1 MKTSFL
7 NKNLTIL
14 FTLVFTL
21 ILFSAPIFAQQEGKP
36 TVALVM
42 KEYQNQFFQRMT
54 NGAVKYQHKNQSFYL
69 MPVGVRNQKDIA
81 GQVSLIEDMMN
92 KVDAMVVAPM
102 DSRALVRPMV
112 QAKKEGLAVVNI
124 DVLLDQDYIDENY
137 PDTEFPYVGPDNVGA
152 AKSVGD
158 ILVDQLDPGADV
170 IIIEGVPGASNAVMR
185 TEGFKKAAEEGDF
198 NVLGVHT
205 AHWLTEEALN
215 VFNSLLT
222 KHGDEIDAVMC
233 GNDAMAVGVVR
244 ALQQKGYEPGE
255 VKVVGIDAD
264 PQAIDL
270 MEQGWMQAT
279 LTQYAGAQAIYGIDI
294 ALAMLEGKDVPMGWI
309 KTPTKVLTPNDLPWD
324 RPSPLEAPELEVLQN
339 LSD

>member
-1 MKTSFL
+1 MKVSNFR
-7 NKNLTIL
+7 KNLMVL
-14 FTLVFTL
+14 FTLIFALTL
-21 ILFSAPIFAQQEGKP
+21 ISASAFAQQEGKP
-36 TVALVM
+36 DVALVM

-54 NGAVKYQHKNQSFYL
+54 NGAVKYQHKSQDFYL
-69 MPVGVRNQKDIA
+69 MPLGVRNQKDIA
-81 GQVSLIEDMMN
+81 GQVSLVEDTKN

-112 QAKKEGLAVVNI
+112 EAQREGVAVVNI

-137 PDTEFPYVGPDNVGA
+137 PEAEFPYVGPDNVKA
-152 AKSVGD
+152 AESVGD
-158 ILVDQLDPGADV
+158 VLVDQLEPGSDV

-185 TEGFKKAAEEGDF
+185 TEGFQKAAEKGDF

-205 AHWLTEEALN
+205 ANWLTEEALN

-270 MEQGWMQAT
+270 MKEGWMQAT
-279 LTQYAGAQAIYGIDI
+279 LTQYAGAQAIYGIDV

-309 KTPTKVLTPNDLPWD
+309 KTPTKVLTPADLPWD
-324 RPSPLEAPELEVLQN
+324 RPSPLNAPELEVLQN
-339 LSD
+339 LGE